1 MGALA
6 VGQPD
11 RVAVSLRV
19 PRPSAPRGHLLA
31 REAEA
36 WLRENL
42 TEPVTI
48 RDLCAALHTSE
59 RTLHAAFR
67 EHVGTTPKAFVKA
80 QRLQGARRDLLHPGP
95 HTRVTDVA
103 LRWCFLHFG
112 WFAHDYQALFGE
124 TPSRTL
130 RRAFRRPALLNVSPM
145 LRPQAHLL
153 EPSLDRGQP
162 LGLVRG
168 HGLEVLVAVDD
179 ARA

>member
-6 VGQPD
+6 VSRPD
-11 RVAVSLRV
+11 RGAIALPD
-19 PRPSAPRGHLLA
+19 PRRSAPRGQLLA
-31 REAEA
+31 REAAA

-59 RTLHAAFR
+59 RTLHLAFR
-67 EHVGTTPKAFVKA
+67 AHVGTTPKAFVKA
-80 QRLQGARRDLLHPGP
+80 QRLQAARHDLLHPGP

-112 WFAHDYQALFGE
+112 WFAHDYHALFGE

-130 RRAFRRPALLNVSPM
+130 RRAVRRPALMKVSPM
-145 LRPQAHLL
+145 LRPQPPVL
-153 EPSLDRGQP
+153 EPSLDRGHP
-162 LGLVRG
+162 LALVRG
-168 HGLEVLVAVDD
+168 HGLEALVAVKD
-179 ARA
+179 ARL

>member
-6 VGQPD
+6 VGTSV
-11 RVAVSLRV
+11 RFAVASRV
-19 PRPSAPRGHLLA
+19 PRPPAPRGHALA
-31 REAEA
+31 RQAEA

-42 TEPVTI
+42 TEPLTI

-67 EHVGTTPKAFVKA
+67 EHLGTTPKAFVKA
-80 QRLQGARRDLLHPGP
+80 ERLRRARQDLLHAGP
-95 HTRVTDVA
+95 NTRVTDVA

-130 RRAFRRPALLNVSPM
+130 RRTLPRPTLAV
-145 LRPQAHLL
+145 
-153 EPSLDRGQP
+153 
-162 LGLVRG
+162 VRG
-168 HGLEVLVAVDD
+168 GRLDAGL
-179 ARA
+179 ARESA

>member
-6 VGQPD
+6 VSRPD
-11 RVAVSLRV
+11 RGAIALPD
-19 PRPSAPRGHLLA
+19 PRRSAPRGHLLA
-31 REAEA
+31 REAAA

-42 TEPVTI
+42 TEPLTI

-80 QRLQGARRDLLHPGP
+80 ERLRGARQDLLHAGP
-95 HTRVTDVA
+95 NTRVTDVA

-112 WFAHDYQALFGE
+112 WFAHDYHAMFGE

-130 RRAFRRPALLNVSPM
+130 RRTLPRPTLAV
-145 LRPQAHLL
+145 
-153 EPSLDRGQP
+153 
-162 LGLVRG
+162 VRG
-168 HGLEVLVAVDD
+168 GRLEAGL
-179 ARA
+179 ARESA